1 MGDKVSSH
9 SRWIHTA
16 LTLLLLLQMRPCLK
30 YPRKGTKE
38 PSYGAELREAHTT
51 VCLDWTGFH
60 GMPFLG
66 GISVKY
72 TSPSASIGQGSTAC
86 PSSAGFL
93 VGRAKRSLSSRLDGP
108 LDVALEDMWFEDI
121 TYLKRN
127 RNARL

>member
-38 PSYGAELREAHTT
+38 PSYGVELREAHTT
-51 VCLDWTGFH
+51 VRLDWTGFH

-66 GISVKY
+66 GVSGWE
-72 TSPSASIGQGSTAC
+72 SEALAQSQAGWSTRC
-86 PSSAGFL
+86 GVGGF
-93 VGRAKRSLSSRLDGP
+93 V
-108 LDVALEDMWFEDI
+108 V
-121 TYLKRN
+121 
-127 RNARL
+127 